1 MTIIR
6 KLIAFLAI
14 PAATYLALTSA
25 MAEPALRTQIIVAG
39 PLVTLGDLF
48 EGAGSAASQAVFR
61 SPDIGTEGSVG
72 ALRVQAAARQ
82 HGIEWHNAA
91 GIEQVAV
98 KRSSRHITL
107 KQIEDA
113 IATAAATKLGAQPAA
128 IEIRLAAG
136 SRDVHL
142 DPSVKEALEIL
153 RLDLQPSGGFRAAL
167 GLAGR
172 ADTKDMVYPVRRS
185 RRSRLRPRRAPS
197 RGAR

>member
-1 MTIIR
+1 MIR

-25 MAEPALRTQIIVAG
+25 MAEPALRTQIVVAG

-48 EGAGSAASQAVFR
+48 EDAGPAASQAVFR
-61 SPDIGTEGSVG
+61 SPDNGTEGSVG

-82 HGIEWHNAA
+82 HGLEWHNAA

-113 IATAAATKLGAQPAA
+113 IATAAATKLGRSPL
-128 IEIRLAAG
+128 RSKSG
-136 SRDVHL
+136 SR
-142 DPSVKEALEIL
+142 PEAKTFI
-153 RLDLQPSGGFRAAL
+153 SIRASRMRWKSCASTCS
-167 GLAGR
+167 R
-172 ADTKDMVYPVRRS
+172 AVASAPRSAWPAVRM
-185 RRSRLRPRRAPS
+185 LKT
-197 RGAR
+197 